1 MHRVEYGMKSNDGI
15 DPNEMKALQSVAI
28 VGGGPAG
35 NTLATFLS
43 EAGFD
48 VTLFDDGERPE
59 LIVGESTLPAMV
71 PTLRRLGIEEKVAET
86 SVVKP
91 GASFVFRD
99 HQYVQ
104 FCFTSVEG
112 KLPTYA
118 YNVNRTVFDQLVADR
133 AVEAGVNHVS
143 HRAGVVV
150 EGDDRLALDEDTLA
164 AAGGQ
169 YADGRQ
175 PDLVVDATGRA
186 RLFARALKIPTAI
199 GGRKDVAHFAHFEG
213 YEEEYEPSGQAV
225 IGVLESGWS
234 WRIPLPGGR
243 MSIGIV
249 VNKEDAKKLG
259 DTPEKRLEEAI
270 QREPQL
276 RKNAANARRV
286 SSVMTY
292 TNYQLIS
299 ERGSGGNW
307 FTVGDAFGFVDPMLS
322 PGLHL
327 AMKSAEELA
336 DGLINLRSG
345 KLTIK
350 EVRRRHETEMTR
362 QLEAWGEYVGR
373 YYSGDIF
380 ALQRGGKR
388 FVEKFNFWPNPL
400 VSAFIERQVGTMA
413 AGANIARPFNRK
425 LIRLLCRFFP
435 CPIAPEKLAIK

>member
-1 MHRVEYGMKSNDGI
+1 MKANDGT
-15 DPNEMKALQSVAI
+15 DSGKMTALKSVAI

-35 NTLATFLS
+35 NTLATFLA
-43 EAGFD
+43 EDGFD
-48 VTLFDDGERPE
+48 VTIFDIEDRPE

-86 SVVKP
+86 SVIKP

-118 YNVNRTVFDQLVADR
+118 YNVNRTDFDQLVADR
-133 AVEAGVNHVS
+133 AIEAGVTRVCHK
-143 HRAGVVV
+143 AGVVV
-150 EGDDRLALDEDTLA
+150 DGEDRLALDEDALA
-164 AAGGQ
+164 AAGGR
-169 YADGRQ
+169 YAAGEQ
-175 PDLVVDATGRA
+175 PDLVIDATGRA
-186 RLFARALKIPTAI
+186 RLFAKALKVPTAI
-199 GGRKDVAHFAHFEG
+199 GGRKDVAYFAHFEG
-213 YEEEYEPSGQAV
+213 YEEEYEPRGQAV

-234 WRIPLPGGR
+234 WRIPLPGDR

-249 VNKEDAKKLG
+249 LNKEDAKKLG
-259 DTPEKRLEEAI
+259 DTPEERLEEAI
-270 QREPQL
+270 RSEPQL
-276 RKNAANARRV
+276 RENAANARRV

-299 ERGSGGNW
+299 ERGSGENW

-336 DGLINLRSG
+336 DGLIALRAG
-345 KLTIK
+345 KSSMQ
-350 EVRRRHETEMTR
+350 EVRRRHDMEMTR

-380 ALQRGGKR
+380 ALQRGGQR
-388 FVEKFNFWPNPL
+388 FVEKFNFWPNPII
-400 VSAFIERQVGTMA
+400 SAFIERQVGTMA

-425 LIRLLCRFFP
+425 LIRMLCRFFP
-435 CPIAPEKLAIK
+435 CPIPPEKLAIK

>member
-1 MHRVEYGMKSNDGI
+1 MKPKAGSEVSEMKS
-15 DPNEMKALQSVAI
+15 LQNVAV

-35 NTLATFLS
+35 STVAAFLAD
-43 EAGFD
+43 AGFD

-71 PTLRRLGIEEKVAET
+71 PTLRRLGIEEKVAAT

-118 YNVNRTVFDQLVADR
+118 YNVNRTVFDKLVLDR
-133 AVEAGVNHVS
+133 ALEAGVNRVC
-143 HRAGVVV
+143 HRAGVFVDG
-150 EGDDRLALDEDTLA
+150 EDRIALDDQALA
-164 AAGGQ
+164 AAGGR

-175 PDLVVDATGRA
+175 PDLLIDATGRA
-186 RLFARALKIPTAI
+186 RLFARALKVPTTV

-213 YEEEYEPSGQAV
+213 YREEYEPRGQAV
-225 IGVLESGWS
+225 IGVLDSGWS
-234 WRIPLPGGR
+234 WRIPLPEGR

-249 VNKEDAKKLG
+249 VNKDDAKQLG
-259 DTPEKRLEEAI
+259 DTPGERLDEAI
-270 QREPQL
+270 RREPQL

-299 ERGSGGNW
+299 ERGSGENW

-336 DGLINLRSG
+336 DSLIEIRAGMSS
-345 KLTIK
+345 IE
-350 EVRRRHETEMTR
+350 EVRMRHDTEMTR

-413 AGANIARPFNRK
+413 AGANIARPFNRR

-435 CPIAPEKLAIK
+435 CPIAPEQLAIK